1 MRVFERRPRTTKCGP
16 ITREMSME
24 ERLSEYRK
32 LGDDERE
39 IATLY
44 QKEWELLALDLFAEF
59 RRGIIASLPK
69 DLPEREFKR
78 QLYFRT
84 YGEHLPDDYFKDED
98 ENDG

>member
-1 MRVFERRPRTTKCGP
+1 
-16 ITREMSME
+16 ME
-24 ERLSEYRK
+24 ERLGEYRK

-39 IATLY
+39 IATLSP
-44 QKEWELLALDLFAEF
+44 KEWELLAPDLFAEF

-84 YGEHLPDDYFKDED
+84 YGETLPDDYFKDEV